1 MSFLGLGSFGTGFVT
16 GLADSANKALTDDI
30 NRINTRVD
38 KLKQFQ
44 VERAIKEQDKRA
56 AEVEETKE
64 ALERAYSLFDGDKD
78 AERAI
83 SLAGGLLKERG
94 GLAAFNTEIARLQ
107 EAKDNGTDIFQFFDR
122 ATTDVPTASL
132 SDIAEASVGAPRTL
146 PKDYRIPEGMRGE
159 RSLVGTLLGK
169 DIDVVQRANRE
180 AAQEINALYT
190 LEPKEFATLPSITYK
205 AERFNLRNKTTQERL
220 TYVDEK
226 LNQPEVQ
233 NNPKLLKKYRE
244 MRVDFEKAVINTK
257 VESDVLTVKKRQ
269 LDRIDKTDPNYSVL
283 KSEIRELKRTI
294 DIKALDDKPISK
306 LELQIEHALQDAYD
320 IAQKNNTE
328 VDLSNVEN
336 LRNELA
342 TLQGTELSVE
352 EEFKKEEQALER
364 QLIDGDINQDT
375 YKKEITAIAEKR
387 KVIEENKPLP
397 PASGTQINTYTNILS
412 TLNEDIRKS
421 YIEDNFSV
429 VEIASHKR
437 IEDLVKGDVTS
448 LDKIRRE
455 AEDTNNSAMKNN
467 LKIYD
472 QINNAQKTGAYD
484 AVLTAIANLR
494 KNVKRE
500 ELQAFLATA
509 QAYGYVDPT
518 KPSTDT
524 STITPDTSTSAVTG
538 KGASDT
544 KEKKPF
550 SKLYPTTMVG
560 VNRLLNNRITAKDAL
575 KLTAVTSRAS
585 PEFIELLKSLPP
597 DYTGSQSV
605 VDEETKKTQ
614 KQYEKEAF
622 GQITKIEALD
632 NVVDKVFPYRS
643 FIGDNSILK
652 NIQKELNVSES
663 EARQLLPEIKDK
675 IKQKETQQA
684 EERKKEQGSKRT
696 PVKVAK
702 ELKKAIKDKNEEQY
716 NKLII
721 EYAGITNRTV
731 DEVRNT
737 RGFIFPTT
745 KLNTGGLMSRSN

>member
-16 GLADSANKALTDDI
+16 GFAESANKALQDDI

-64 ALERAYSLFDGDKD
+64 ALERAYALFDGDKD
-78 AERAI
+78 AEKAI

-107 EAKDNGTDIFQFFDR
+107 EAKDNGIDIFQFFDR

-233 NNPKLLKKYRE
+233 NNPELLKKYRE

-269 LDRIDKTDPNYSVL
+269 LDRMDKTDPNYSVL

-328 VDLSNVEN
+328 VDLSKVEN

-342 TLQGTELSVE
+342 TLQGKELSVE
-352 EEFKKEEQALER
+352 EQFKEEEEKLRKQFVNKEINENTLTSGLA
-364 QLIDGDINQDT
+364 DINAQR
-375 YKKEITAIAEKR
+375 EAIAKAE
-387 KVIEENKPLP
+387 PLP
-397 PASGTQINTYTNILS
+397 PASGGQISQYTNILS
-412 TLNEDIRKS
+412 TLNEDIRES

-437 IEDLVKGDVTS
+437 IADLVKGDVTL
-448 LDKIRRE
+448 LDKIRRQ
-455 AEDTNNSAMKNN
+455 AEDENNSAMKND

-484 AVLTAIANLR
+484 SVLTAIANLR

-500 ELQAFLATA
+500 ELQAFLAIA
-509 QAYGYVDPT
+509 QAYGYRDPAE
-518 KPSTDT
+518 PSTDT
-524 STITPDTSTSAVTG
+524 PAITPDTSTSAVTG
-538 KGASDT
+538 EGASDT
-544 KEKKPF
+544 NKVATSADKNIF
-550 SKLYPTTMVG
+550 SSKFPTSKAG
-560 VNRLLNNRITAKDAL
+560 VNRLLTKYN
-575 KLTAVTSRAS
+575 LTAQEALDDESIILRAS
-585 PEFIELLKSLPP
+585 PEFIQLLR
-597 DYTGSQSV
+597 Q
-605 VDEETKKTQ
+605 ETPTYKDAQETET
-614 KQYEKEAF
+614 QYEKEAF

-652 NIQKELNVSES
+652 NIQEELNVSES
-663 EARQLLPEIKDK
+663 EARQLLPEIKDR

>member
-16 GLADSANKALTDDI
+16 GLAESADKALQDSI

-64 ALERAYSLFDGDKD
+64 ALERAYALFDGDKD

-94 GLAAFNTEIARLQ
+94 GLAAFNTEIAKLQ

-146 PKDYRIPEGMRGE
+146 PKDYRIPEGMKGE

-169 DIDVVQRANRE
+169 DIDVVQKANRE

-233 NNPKLLKKYRE
+233 NNPKLLQKYRE

-269 LDRIDKTDPNYSVL
+269 LDRMDKTDPNYSVL

-294 DIKALDDKPISK
+294 DIKALDDKPIAK

-352 EEFKKEEQALER
+352 EEFKKQEEALER
-364 QLIDGDINQDT
+364 QLVDGDINQDT
-375 YKKEITAIAEKR
+375 YKKEMLAIAEQR

-397 PASGTQINTYTNILS
+397 PASGSQINQYTNILS
-412 TLNEDIRKS
+412 TINEDIREA
-421 YIEDNFSV
+421 YVEDNFSV
-429 VEIASHKR
+429 AEIASHKK
-437 IEDLVKGDVTS
+437 IADLVKGDVTL

-455 AEDTNNSAMKNN
+455 AEDTNNAAMKND

-500 ELQAFLATA
+500 ELQAFLGAA

-524 STITPDTSTSAVTG
+524 PTDTSTSTVTG
-538 KGASDT
+538 EGASNTNKVVTIAD
-544 KEKKPF
+544 KNIF
-550 SKLYPTTMVG
+550 SSKFPTSKAG
-560 VNRLLNNRITAKDAL
+560 VNRLLTTYN
-575 KLTAVTSRAS
+575 LTAQEALDDESIILRAS
-585 PEFIELLKSLPP
+585 PEFIQLLR
-597 DYTGSQSV
+597 Q
-605 VDEETKKTQ
+605 ETPTYKDAQETET
-614 KQYEKEAF
+614 QYEKEAF
-622 GQITKIEALD
+622 PTKESLNNIKLD
-632 NVVDKVFPYRS
+632 NVVDKVFPNRF

-652 NIQKELNVSES
+652 NIQEELNVSES
-663 EARQLLPEIKDK
+663 EARQLLPEIKDR

-731 DEVRNT
+731 DEVKNT